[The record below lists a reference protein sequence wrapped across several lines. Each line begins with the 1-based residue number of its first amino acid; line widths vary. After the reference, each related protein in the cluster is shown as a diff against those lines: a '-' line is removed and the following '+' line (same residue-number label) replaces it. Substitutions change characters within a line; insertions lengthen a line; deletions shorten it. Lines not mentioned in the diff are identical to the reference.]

1 MNSISVCNMILCL
14 LIGFLLVDVNGDQF
28 EETQRPEKVYKSY
41 IKNRN
46 QLLAKSIMENNNLKQ
61 LLSKHNMPDPDK
73 DVKFHGEFKQILIFH
88 LNWYFIR
95 IQKPTLS
102 PYGDAFIEKE
112 KKKRTNPTESTQC
125 MQTVLDAFIE
135 FLEGEQKKY
144 KNVEE
149 LIKFIN
155 EADNFNFRNDLTRA
169 LFSRLDLAECL
180 EKKPIKEQNFY
191 KDLFNAI
198 NEEEKWFPNTDP
210 NIQKFRRRFLLVDV
224 NGDQFEETQRP
235 EKVYKSYIKNRNQLL
250 AKSIMEN
257 NNLKQLLSKHN
268 MPDPDKDVKFH
279 GEFKQILIFHLNWY
293 FIRIQKPTLSPY
305 GDAFIEKEKKKRTNP
320 TESTQCMQTVL
331 DAFIE
336 FLEGEQKKYKNVEEL
351 IKFIN
356 EADNFN
362 FRNDLTRAL
371 FSRLDLA
378 ECLEKKP
385 IKEQNFYKDLFNAI
399 NEEEKWFLKIIVNNF
414 VELNNNLIAIV
425 VDMKVE
431 VNSFFIG
438 MNRKQ

>member
-1 MNSISVCNMILCL
+1 
-14 LIGFLLVDVNGDQF
+14 
-28 EETQRPEKVYKSY
+28 
-41 IKNRN
+41 
-46 QLLAKSIMENNNLKQ
+46 
-61 LLSKHNMPDPDK
+61 
-73 DVKFHGEFKQILIFH
+73 
-88 LNWYFIR
+88 
-95 IQKPTLS
+95 
-102 PYGDAFIEKE
+102 
-112 KKKRTNPTESTQC
+112 
-125 MQTVLDAFIE
+125 
-135 FLEGEQKKY
+135 
-144 KNVEE
+144 
-149 LIKFIN
+149 
-155 EADNFNFRNDLTRA
+155 
-169 LFSRLDLAECL
+169 
-180 EKKPIKEQNFY
+180 
-191 KDLFNAI
+191 
-198 NEEEKWFPNTDP
+198 
-210 NIQKFRRRFLLVDV
+210 
-224 NGDQFEETQRP
+224 
-235 EKVYKSYIKNRNQLL
+235 
-250 AKSIMEN
+250 
-257 NNLKQLLSKHN
+257 